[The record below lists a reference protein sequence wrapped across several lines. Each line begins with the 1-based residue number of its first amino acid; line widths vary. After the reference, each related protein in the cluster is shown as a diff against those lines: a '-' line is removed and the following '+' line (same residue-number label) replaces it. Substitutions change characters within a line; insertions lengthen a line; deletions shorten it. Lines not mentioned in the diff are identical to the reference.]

1 MATPPKDGKLLY
13 HLTSIDNLEGILKN
27 GLLCRNSIAK
37 FDDIAD
43 SEIIEHRK
51 KYGLNDLVPF
61 HFFAPSPLHGVVQ
74 KVYKDKRF
82 CYITVHR
89 RTAKNNKYKIL
100 KKHPLSLTDSKPLSY
115 EEGIE
120 TIEWEKMAERNY
132 TNHECKEICLAECLA
147 QNCVKHSDFF
157 SIIVK
162 NQQDKKDVQE
172 IISKTLGNEFSFHID
187 VQIFIF
193 TK

>member
-27 GLLCRNSIAK
+27 GLLCRNSIPK

-43 SEIIEHRK
+43 HEIIEHREK
-51 KYGLNDLVPF
+51 HGLNDLVPF

-74 KVYKDKRF
+74 KGYKDKRF

-89 RTAKNNKYKIL
+89 KTAKQNKYKIL
-100 KKHPLSLTDSKPLSY
+100 KKHPLSLNDSTPLEY
-115 EEGIE
+115 EDGINS
-120 TIEWEKMAERNY
+120 IEWEKMAERDY
-132 TNHECKEICLAECLA
+132 SDHECKEICLAECLA
-147 QNCVKHSDFF
+147 QKCVNHSDFF

-162 NQQDKKDVQE
+162 NEQDKKDVQE
-172 IISKTLGNEFSFHID
+172 IILKTLGSD
-187 VQIFIF
+187 VGFYINIQSYIF